1 MVGLTVLLPLLAFC
15 AAQGQDSEDLQ
26 AIHASRLEMLLD
38 DTRPIG
44 SPKAVQDGY
53 WRNTVFQSVTR
64 LEHHHSQLSLRA
76 WQALN
81 QPASDS
87 SVSNTLVFSRR
98 NQLPLPFPDNCEEA
112 DSKLERSLA
121 LWGDLQLVECQQL
134 MTSAAITYANDARF
148 VNNLAWLSMKYPA
161 QLSASSGT
169 RELCQAVLAFRS
181 PQP

>member
-15 AAQGQDSEDLQ
+15 IAPAQDSESLQ
-26 AIHASRLEMLLD
+26 ATHASRLEMLLD
-38 DTRPIG
+38 
-44 SPKAVQDGY
+44 SPRADSY

-64 LEHHHSQLSLRA
+64 LEHHHTLLSSRA

-81 QPASDS
+81 LPASDA

-98 NQLPLPFPDNCEEA
+98 NQRPLPLLDNCEAA
-112 DSKLERSLA
+112 DSRLERALA

-134 MTSAAITYANDARF
+134 MMSAAITYADDTRF
-148 VNNLAWLSMKYPA
+148 VNNLAWLSMKAPA
-161 QLSASSGT
+161 QLSATSGT

-181 PQP
+181 PRP

>member
-15 AAQGQDSEDLQ
+15 IAPAQDSEDLQ
-26 AIHASRLEMLLD
+26 ATHASRLEMLLD
-38 DTRPIG
+38 SPRPD
-44 SPKAVQDGY
+44 SY

-64 LEHHHSQLSLRA
+64 LEHHYPQLSLRA
-76 WQALN
+76 WQRLN
-81 QPASDS
+81 QPTSDA

-98 NQLPLPFPDNCEEA
+98 NQLSLPLLDNCEAA

-134 MTSAAITYANDARF
+134 MMSAAITYADDIRF
-148 VNNLAWLSMKYPA
+148 VNNLAWLSMKAPA
-161 QLSASSGT
+161 QLSATSGT

-181 PQP
+181 PHP

>member
-1 MVGLTVLLPLLAFC
+1 MVGLAVLLPLLAFC
-15 AAQGQDSEDLQ
+15 IAPAQDSEDLQ
-26 AIHASRLEMLLD
+26 ATHASRLEMLLD
-38 DTRPIG
+38 
-44 SPKAVQDGY
+44 SPHSDSY

-64 LEHHHSQLSLRA
+64 LEHHYPQLSLRA
-76 WQALN
+76 WQRLN

-98 NQLPLPFPDNCEEA
+98 NQLPLPLLDNCEAA

-134 MTSAAITYANDARF
+134 MMSAAITYADDIRF
-148 VNNLAWLSMKYPA
+148 VNNLAWLSMKAPA
-161 QLSASSGT
+161 QLSATQGT

-181 PQP
+181 PHP